1 MKKATIIIKPNNEI
15 QDYLSLL
22 FLFRSTIDNYSIVLI
37 NPNDKHIEF
46 IEKICV
52 LGKRNNTQIFIVD
65 KKEDDGKFIFSSSLN
80 DVDISLYRGNLN
92 YENIESSLNEHI
104 LCFASLNYLLPY
116 AEFIN
121 KKKSH
126 IIYLSKYPYINNR
139 NNISDRLI
147 KKYDLYKDDEYIDIF
162 AFSNLLL
169 LPNNISYQLTFNE
182 EYYQLLV
189 KSNNRLAMIIKTLFD
204 LTNNYSHDLKHLI
217 IPLVYIFEEN
227 FDIYSR
233 RIKQEKSYYV
243 DDVNQKEIHL
253 ALHAHKIEMM
263 MKLVFERFIENKYN
277 DNNVISLNIENRYIL
292 TKFLSLHSSSLHV
305 DEIGWEKRLPSS
317 SFGPIKRNYYI
328 IHFVI
333 NGKGIFKTADKV
345 YKIQK
350 GDSFLVTPHHSCF
363 YEADEVDPC
372 EYYWIGVSGQGVTD
386 LFSDAGFIK
395 SNVYSK
401 NIKSLNSV
409 IEKMRYLVSLDIST
423 PNLDLLINGYFYL
436 IMFDIISKSREIKYQ
451 KDIVF
456 DVKEYID
463 LHYQEPITVSSIAK
477 VFNYDRTYLFR
488 KFKEK
493 MNMSII
499 EYITS
504 LRFKKIVQLI
514 KEDVLIQ
521 QIPYLTGFN
530 DYQSFYA
537 FFKKRTGLTPHQY
550 KKQQNNISRQQK
562 YR

>member
-305 DEIGWEKRLPSS
+305 DELDGKKDYHLLVLDQLKEIIILFILSLMEKGFLKQRIRYTK
-317 SFGPIKRNYYI
+317 FKKA
-328 IHFVI
+328 IHF
-333 NGKGIFKTADKV
+333 
-345 YKIQK
+345 
-350 GDSFLVTPHHSCF
+350 
-363 YEADEVDPC
+363 
-372 EYYWIGVSGQGVTD
+372 
-386 LFSDAGFIK
+386 
-395 SNVYSK
+395 
-401 NIKSLNSV
+401 
-409 IEKMRYLVSLDIST
+409 
-423 PNLDLLINGYFYL
+423 
-436 IMFDIISKSREIKYQ
+436 
-451 KDIVF
+451 
-456 DVKEYID
+456 
-463 LHYQEPITVSSIAK
+463 
-477 VFNYDRTYLFR
+477 
-488 KFKEK
+488 
-493 MNMSII
+493 
-499 EYITS
+499 
-504 LRFKKIVQLI
+504 
-514 KEDVLIQ
+514 
-521 QIPYLTGFN
+521 
-530 DYQSFYA
+530 
-537 FFKKRTGLTPHQY
+537 
-550 KKQQNNISRQQK
+550 
-562 YR
+562 